1 MSNTRGAVLP
11 DSVRTN
17 SVRTNSVRAESTVDP
32 RAARTRQ
39 GIVDAVAR
47 LRSRSSDDLAVTD
60 IVREA
65 AISRSSFY
73 AHFAGLD
80 ELAIELLR
88 RDFASVAPVM
98 ASGDAESRESAR
110 DSYLRLVE
118 HFSTQ
123 QSIYSSALGLP
134 LSRRAYDEV
143 IASYAEQLMASF
155 APSPAKTAESTDDT
169 TDARADVRVRVA
181 ATYVAGGTVMLLGS
195 WIAGELPL
203 SKEELVDELVALLPP
218 WLS

>member
-11 DSVRTN
+11 DGSRI
-17 SVRTNSVRAESTVDP
+17 SGLRAESTVDP

-39 GIVDAVAR
+39 GIVDAVTR
-47 LRSRSSDDLAVTD
+47 LRSRSSGDLAVTD

-88 RDFASVAPVM
+88 RDFASVAPIA
-98 ASGDAESRESAR
+98 ASGTAETRESAR
-110 DSYLRLVE
+110 ESYLRLVE

-155 APSPAKTAESTDDT
+155 APATAKVAESA
-169 TDARADVRVRVA
+169 DAPTATVSADVRVRVA

-203 SKEELVDELVALLPP
+203 GKEELVDELVALLPP

>member
-11 DSVRTN
+11 DSTRTN
-17 SVRTNSVRAESTVDP
+17 SARAESAVDP

-47 LRSRSSDDLAVTD
+47 LRSRSSDELAVTD

-88 RDFASVAPVM
+88 RDFASAAPI
-98 ASGDAESRESAR
+98 ASSGGAETRESAR

-123 QSIYSSALGLP
+123 PSIYSSALGLP

-155 APSPAKTAESTDDT
+155 APSTAKTAESTDST
-169 TDARADVRVRVA
+169 VATGPSDVRVRVA

>member
-11 DSVRTN
+11 ESFRTDKTQTG
-17 SVRTNSVRAESTVDP
+17 SARSESTVDP

-39 GIVDAVAR
+39 GILDAVMR
-47 LRSRSSDDLAVTD
+47 LRSRSSGDLAVTD

-88 RDFASVAPVM
+88 RDFASAAPVA
-98 ASGDAESRESAR
+98 ASTKGATRESAR
-110 DSYLRLVE
+110 ASYVRLVE
-118 HFSTQ
+118 HFSTH

-155 APSPAKTAESTDDT
+155 APLAAESPDEST
-169 TDARADVRVRVA
+169 AVKPADVRARVA

-218 WLS
+218 WLG